1 MCNSWAAGTLHIEMD
16 TKIKDR
22 RNKTYKPSRLMRG
35 VWERFRLLKQPDRA
49 AQHLEIVLQF
59 FFFFCI
65 FLFLC
70 LHFTI
75 EIFSLQ
81 IDLIWEGFMKLKER
95 INSKNFFFPMREGLY
110 DILELHYCGS
120 MERPLSG
127 PRPTLCRSRC
137 SS

>member
-1 MCNSWAAGTLHIEMD
+1 MCNSWAAGTLHIQMD

-22 RNKTYKPSRLMRG
+22 RNKMYKPSRLMRG

-70 LHFTI
+70 LHFPI

-95 INSKNFFFPMREGLY
+95 INSKNFFSIEGGVLR
-110 DILELHYCGS
+110 HS
-120 MERPLSG
+120 
-127 PRPTLCRSRC
+127 
-137 SS
+137 